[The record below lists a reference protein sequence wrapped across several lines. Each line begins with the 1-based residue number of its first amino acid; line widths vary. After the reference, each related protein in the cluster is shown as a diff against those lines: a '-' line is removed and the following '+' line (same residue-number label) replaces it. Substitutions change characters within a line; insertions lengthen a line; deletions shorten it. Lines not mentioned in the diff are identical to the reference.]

1 MMRIRRI
8 IALAVTT
15 LSAVLMAEAQNVTF
29 VSPGFETGVKMHLQ
43 LADDAAVPQS
53 RTDTI
58 TAIDLSGL
66 EISDVSDIQWLPNVR
81 SLNLRMNAITDISP
95 LADLDSLHYLD
106 LSYNHLEDIDML
118 IFTNSDQM
126 YVNVAGNHIK
136 DFSLFFN
143 PSICCFEMVGMGVQ
157 TEKDAPYMQIC
168 HFFADV
174 DDESKPVI
182 TLRGYTNVE
191 NDCTL
196 ACEGVNMKAP
206 LDGLLNSIAVAEDF
220 EHTVSAVVTNGE
232 QGDTT
237 WVVPQKV
244 FDIRANQEVTFDTEL
259 PETYTIEYAIANEG
273 TVTVEGSTLRYQAPA
288 AERNDTVYFTYYD
301 GSRLK
306 GFSRFY
312 LSNQEATAISG
323 ITSADVSVSLRQHLL
338 VVDMSSVRPGEP
350 IAIQVVDAKGR
361 QIVSHQSA
369 AETTRFHQELQL
381 PLVRDEIVIVQVKT
395 SDRKI
400 IKKLSVRN

>member
-1 MMRIRRI
+1 MAMRKYI
-8 IALAVTT
+8 ITIMIFCLAALQ
-15 LSAVLMAEAQNVTF
+15 SAAQEVTF
-29 VSPGFETGVKMHLQ
+29 FSAEVEAGVRQHLHIAESAAISMAQ
-43 LADDAAVPQS
+43 L
-53 RTDTI
+53 DTI
-58 TAIDLSGL
+58 TQLDLSHRG
-66 EISDVSDIQWLPNVR
+66 ISDVRDLP
-81 SLNLRMNAITDISP
+81 LMPNLRMLDLSDNQLDDLQP
-95 LADLDSLHYLD
+95 LALLDSLEWLD
-106 LSYNHLEDIDML
+106 LRFNNLKGINQLFYTGAKKLTI
-118 IFTNSDQM
+118 
-126 YVNVAGNHIK
+126 NVGFNHIR
-136 DFSLFFN
+136 DFSLFWTLSLCNFTLEGTGLQLGEN
-143 PSICCFEMVGMGVQ
+143 EPFFDVF
-157 TEKDAPYMQIC
+157 

-174 DDESKPVI
+174 ENHVPMVCYHGLTNIEKEA
-182 TLRGYTNVE
+182 TLE
-191 NDCTL
+191 C
-196 ACEGVNMKAP
+196 
-206 LDGLLNSIAVAEDF
+206 GLLHQVAAMDGDSYKINL
-220 EHTVSAVVTNGE
+220 TDSPGTTTMATLSNGE
-232 QGDTT
+232 YGDTT